1 MPTDELKVR
10 GSVEKCTARRS
21 AERVQ
26 TRRSLEG
33 EAVIQD
39 WSAHMEEGGMLSLL
53 PASDR

>member
-21 AERVQ
+21 AERVL

-33 EAVIQD
+33 KAVIQD
-39 WSAHMEEGGMLSLL
+39 WSAHMEEGGNVKFTTCE
-53 PASDR
+53 